1 MIRVYTASKLH
12 HRQRW
17 VSLRSQWPGVTF
29 TARWPDLEKDRP
41 SSDDEARSNW
51 LKDEEDVRKAD
62 VVMVYAEDGEHL
74 RGALIEAGMAIA
86 LGKTVLV
93 VGDHPDFGT
102 WQHHPRVMHAADLDH
117 AHSRLTELAA
127 SAD

>member
-1 MIRVYTASKLH
+1 LIRVYTATKLR

-17 VSLRSQWPGVTF
+17 KSLRSHGRGITF
-29 TARWPDLEKDRP
+29 TARWPDLEKDQP

-62 VVMVYAEDGEHL
+62 VVIVYAEDGDHL

-86 LGKTVLV
+86 LGKTVMV
-93 VGDHPDFGT
+93 VGEHPDFGT
-102 WQHHPRVMHAADLDH
+102 WRHHPRVVHASDLDH
-117 AHSRLTELAA
+117 ARSRLNELAA
-127 SAD
+127 K